1 MPLLARNPKP
11 RVILGLM
18 TFGPDED
25 TGARITSLTDYN
37 TFLDHF
43 QAAGY
48 NEVDTARS
56 YVGGKQEAFT
66 KAAHCK

>member
-1 MPLLARNPKP
+1 MR
-11 RVILGLM
+11 LM

-43 QAAGY
+43 QVREDMTIGSRPLIA
-48 NEVDTARS
+48 S
-56 YVGGKQEAFT
+56 
-66 KAAHCK
+66 CLLCLSSP